1 MQALSPTGMKETNPT
16 APSKEA
22 SPYLSIAGKI
32 VDMVIADRLTPTITK
47 QNLSESQCKFRTN
60 TVDKI
65 FVLRQLQLECW

>member
-32 VDMVIADRLTPTITK
+32 VDMVIADRLTPTITETK
-47 QNLSESQCKFRTN
+47 PL
-60 TVDKI
+60 
-65 FVLRQLQLECW
+65 